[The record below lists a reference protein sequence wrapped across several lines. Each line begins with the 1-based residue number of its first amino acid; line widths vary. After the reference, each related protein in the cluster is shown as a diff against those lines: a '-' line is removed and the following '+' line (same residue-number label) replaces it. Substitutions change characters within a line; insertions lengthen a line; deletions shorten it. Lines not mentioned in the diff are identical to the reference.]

1 MHILIA
7 GVGALGRQVAESLV
21 ALRHDVVAID
31 ISKSACEAVYAELGV
46 VAVHGS
52 ATDVHVLEEA
62 GARKADVVVTA
73 MHSDAEIVTQMAVMI
88 ARQAKDLRQRMM
100 VQISMKMDFVMM
112 GMKMMMGM
120 MRSMMEKIIAWG

>member
-1 MHILIA
+1 MKMVKSLI
-7 GVGALGRQVAESLV
+7 
-21 ALRHDVVAID
+21 
-31 ISKSACEAVYAELGV
+31 
-46 VAVHGS
+46 
-52 ATDVHVLEEA
+52 VLS
-62 GARKADVVVTA
+62 